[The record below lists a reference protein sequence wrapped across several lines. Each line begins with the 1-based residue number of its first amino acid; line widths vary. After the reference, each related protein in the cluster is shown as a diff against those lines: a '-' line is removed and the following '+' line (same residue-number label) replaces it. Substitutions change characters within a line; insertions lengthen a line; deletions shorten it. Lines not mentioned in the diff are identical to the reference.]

1 MKDKDKAN
9 GNSGLNRIGGT
20 ALDLEAS
27 ESNNVVEVESDSW
40 NQGLDLDIQV
50 PKNFDVHLETYNN
63 GDLYASNIAGE
74 VEADNYN
81 GKITLE
87 NISGT
92 VVADTYNGGIVVT
105 FDAVTPDT
113 PMAFSTYNGHVDLTF
128 PADYKASFKMKSK
141 SGEIFEGFDMVI
153 EKTKPATETK
163 RESGVYKVKIDDW
176 IYGSINGGGAE
187 ISMQTT
193 NGNIYVRKK

>member
-1 MKDKDKAN
+1 
-9 GNSGLNRIGGT
+9 
-20 ALDLEAS
+20 
-27 ESNNVVEVESDSW
+27 
-40 NQGLDLDIQV
+40 
-50 PKNFDVHLETYNN
+50 
-63 GDLYASNIAGE
+63 
-74 VEADNYN
+74 
-81 GKITLE
+81 
-87 NISGT
+87 
-92 VVADTYNGGIVVT
+92 
-105 FDAVTPDT
+105 
-113 PMAFSTYNGHVDLTF
+113 
-128 PADYKASFKMKSK
+128 MKSK